1 MRMWQ
6 HEDTGVTSEAEKKP
20 GPRWLEVHV
29 VTLGEALRFQR
40 KEIHGWTL
48 QEAADRIGTSKSQ
61 IYALENGINKD
72 PRLSMVARFVDVYRM
87 APSQMMRVAQKKL
100 PKVAR
105 NARRVAGWRIKT
117 PPNICL

>member
-6 HEDTGVTSEAEKKP
+6 NEETGVTGEAEKKP
-20 GPRWLEVHV
+20 GPRWFEVHV
-29 VTLGEALRFQR
+29 VTLGEALKFQR

-72 PRLSMVARFVDVYRM
+72 PHLSMVARFVDVYRM
-87 APSQMMRVAQKKL
+87 SPNQMMRVAPKKL
-100 PKVAR
+100 PKV
-105 NARRVAGWRIKT
+105 VETILGQ
-117 PPNICL
+117 